1 MPGPTAKTDPADYA
15 RALAFERASAAAV
28 VARVEDLGWGTAY
41 LEPAL
46 PLVYDENF
54 IWTRAAGLDAGEAM
68 RAADRV
74 LAPLPH
80 RRIVI
85 DDEPTWQAA
94 SDRFARAGWRWETE
108 TVMAHRAEPDRPDPA
123 VAVEEG
129 PLAAIL
135 PAVEAYIT
143 SEPWGHHPQTCA
155 ELLEHHRRATLAMEV
170 ERCYLVRDNNV
181 PVAYCKLWRRG
192 AVAQVE
198 DVVVLPDARGRGFGR
213 AVVTAAVAAT
223 RTMDLELLFIV
234 ADDDDW
240 PKELYAKLGFHSVG
254 RLRIFDRRPQPAD
267 RRRPPA

>member
-15 RALAFERASAAAV
+15 RALAFERGSVAAM

-54 IWTRAAGLDAGEAM
+54 VWAHAAQLDAAEAM

-74 LAPLPH
+74 LAHLPH

-85 DDEPTWQAA
+85 DDEPTWGAA
-94 SDRFARAGWRWETE
+94 SAPFARAGWRWETE
-108 TVMAHRAEPDRPDPA
+108 TVMAHRAAPDRPEPA
-123 VAVEEG
+123 VAVEAG

-143 SEPWGHHPQTCA
+143 SEPWGRHPHTCA
-155 ELLEHHRRATLAMEV
+155 QLLEHHRRATVAMEF
-170 ERCYLVRDNNV
+170 ERCFLVRDNDV

-192 AVAQVE
+192 PVAQIE
-198 DVVVLPDARGRGFGR
+198 DVVVLPHARGRGFGR

-223 RTMDLELLFIV
+223 RTMELELLFIV

-240 PKELYAKLGFHSVG
+240 PKDLYAKLGFRSAG

>member
-1 MPGPTAKTDPADYA
+1 MPGPTTKTDAEDYA
-15 RALAFERASAAAV
+15 RALAFERASVAAT
-28 VARVEDLGWGTAY
+28 VARVEELGWGTAY

-54 IWTRAAGLDAGEAM
+54 IWAHTARLDAGEAM

-80 RRIVI
+80 RRIII
-85 DDEPTWQAA
+85 DDEPTWRAA
-94 SDRFARAGWRWETE
+94 SARFARAGWRWETE
-108 TVMAHRAEPDRPDPA
+108 TVMAHRAAPDRPDPA

-129 PLAAIL
+129 ALGAVL
-135 PAVEAYIT
+135 PVVESYIT
-143 SEPWGHHPQTCA
+143 SEPWGHHPRTCA
-155 ELLEHHRRATLAMEV
+155 ELVEHHRRATLAVEF
-170 ERCYLVRDNNV
+170 ERCYLVRADDV

-192 AVAQVE
+192 AVAQIE
-198 DVVVLPDARGRGFGR
+198 DVVVLSHARGRGFGR

-223 RTMDLELLFIV
+223 RTMELELLFIV

-254 RLRIFDRRPQPAD
+254 RLRIFDRRSQPAD

>member
-1 MPGPTAKTDPADYA
+1 MPRPATTTEPADYA
-15 RALAFERASAAAV
+15 RALAFERASVAAAV
-28 VARVEDLGWGTAY
+28 AHVEELGWGTAY

-54 IWTRAAGLDAGEAM
+54 IWAHAAGLDAGEAM

-74 LAPLPH
+74 LASLAH
-80 RRIVI
+80 RRIII
-85 DDEPTWQAA
+85 DDEPTWRAA
-94 SDRFARAGWRWETE
+94 SARFASAGWRWETE
-108 TVMAHRAEPDRPDPA
+108 TVMARRATPDRPESA

-129 PLAAIL
+129 ALADIL
-135 PAVEAYIT
+135 PAVEAYIA
-143 SEPWGHHPQTCA
+143 SEPWGRHPRTCA
-155 ELLEHHRRATLAMEV
+155 ELLAHHRRATAAVEL
-170 ERCYLVRDNNV
+170 ERCFLVRDGGA

-213 AVVTAAVAAT
+213 AVVTAALAAAGA
-223 RTMDLELLFIV
+223 MELELLFIV

-240 PKELYAKLGFHSVG
+240 PKELYAKLGFRSVG

>member
-1 MPGPTAKTDPADYA
+1 MPEPATTTDAADHA

-54 IWTRAAGLDAGEAM
+54 VWVHAAGLDAGEAM

-74 LAPLPH
+74 LAALAH
-80 RRIVI
+80 RRIII
-85 DDEPTWQAA
+85 DDEPTWRAA
-94 SDRFARAGWRWETE
+94 SPRFARAGWRWETE
-108 TVMAHRAEPDRPDPA
+108 TVMVFWAAPDRPEPA

-129 PLAAIL
+129 TLADVL
-135 PAVEAYIT
+135 PAVEAYIA
-143 SEPWGHHPQTCA
+143 SEPWGRHSQTQA
-155 ELLEHHRRATLAMEV
+155 ELLEHHRRTTAAMKF
-170 ERCYLVRDNNV
+170 ERCFLVRRDGA

-198 DVVVLPDARGRGFGR
+198 DVVVLPGARGRGLGR
-213 AVVTAAVAAT
+213 AVVTAAVAAA
-223 RTMDLELLFIV
+223 RTMELELLFI

-240 PKELYAKLGFHSVG
+240 PKELYAKLGFRSVG
-254 RLRIFDRRPQPAD
+254 RLRIFDTR
-267 RRRPPA
+267 